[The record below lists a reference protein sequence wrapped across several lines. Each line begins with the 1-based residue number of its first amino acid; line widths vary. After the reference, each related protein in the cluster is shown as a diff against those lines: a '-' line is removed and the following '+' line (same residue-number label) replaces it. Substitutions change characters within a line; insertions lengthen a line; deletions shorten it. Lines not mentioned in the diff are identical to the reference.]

1 MSHRPANAETDALL
15 DEALEIFQ
23 PRTSRRLSREDAREI
38 YVNLTGFFRV
48 LQDWERVEREKIAR
62 EGTSAPGDGGVVA
75 PGTHHRRRAS

>member
-23 PRTSRRLSREDAREI
+23 PRTSRRLCREDAREI

-48 LQDWERVEREKIAR
+48 LQDWERAEREQLAR
-62 EGTSAPGDGGVVA
+62 EGASVPDDGGVVA
-75 PGTHHRRRAS
+75 PSTPQHRRAS